1 MTWTKKRLAVYGL
14 SSEGY
19 NLASKFSEKEFETSI
34 IDERLNSP
42 MRVNRRD
49 FSKNQTVDEFFE
61 EETLAEIT
69 SLQDTISRSNVLLYC
84 PKIRCD
90 VTEIY
95 HQYERSL
102 KEIIPILPK
111 ESTLIF
117 AVPLGL
123 DGQKEMIKIVQKYTN
138 LKENEYGIVFLPP
151 FFDEKVNVVG
161 TFGKVDST
169 LEILCEVFERKIQE
183 STVEEAE
190 MSFFSKILER
200 FSHFTSQMITFS
212 KANNPEQEY
221 AYYNDLF
228 SYYLDLKM
236 IYMTTGRGTQLK
248 SFSSSLI
255 RIVESYPKNLLNYLK
270 GLTKENNV
278 KPSRA
283 KIIALW
289 SRSNYHVR
297 PDIEKSSQDL
307 VSLLQDIFVDV
318 QIISYR
324 ELVQKKLLSS
334 NLSRN
339 PTFLI
344 ACSDF
349 DFNNIKN
356 QIQGKTQMITVIKAT
371 LPPSRW
377 S

>member
-1 MTWTKKRLAVYGL
+1 MAWNKKRLTVYGL
-14 SSEGY
+14 STEGY
-19 NLASKFSEKEFETSI
+19 DLASKFSEKGFETSI

-42 MRVNRRD
+42 MKVNRRD

-61 EETLAEIT
+61 EETLAEMT
-69 SLQDTISRSNVLLYC
+69 SLQDTISRSDVLLYC

-102 KEIIPILPK
+102 KEIIPILSK
-111 ESTLIF
+111 GSILIF

-123 DGQKEMIKIVQKYTN
+123 DGQKESIKIVQKYTN
-138 LKENEYGIVFLPP
+138 LKESEYGIVFLPP
-151 FFDEKVNVVG
+151 FFDEKINVTG
-161 TFGKVDST
+161 TFGKVDSI
-169 LEILCEVFERKIQE
+169 LEILCEVFGRKIHE
-183 STVEEAE
+183 STVGEAE
-190 MSFFSKILER
+190 KIFFSKILER
-200 FSHFTSQMITFS
+200 FSYYTSQIVTFTEAKNS
-212 KANNPEQEY
+212 EQEY
-221 AYYNDLF
+221 PYYNNLF
-228 SYYLDLKM
+228 SYYTDLKM
-236 IYMTTGRGTQLK
+236 IYTTTGRGTQLK

-278 KPSRA
+278 KPSKAR
-283 KIIALW
+283 IIALW
-289 SRSNYHVR
+289 SKSNYHVR

-318 QIISYR
+318 QVISYR

-334 NLSRN
+334 TLNRN
-339 PTFLI
+339 PTFII

-349 DFNNIKN
+349 DYKNIIN
-356 QIQGKTQMITVIKAT
+356 QIKGKTQMITVIKAT